1 MLKFKE
7 TAKNN
12 MVILTAKKNNFK
24 YQIKENK
31 EEIFCVI
38 WDLKKDAAYNTK
50 WDNIKFNNIK
60 DAETWINNVD
70 VSTLTYKD

>member
-12 MVILTAKKNNFK
+12 MVILTARKNNFK

-38 WDLKKDAAYNTK
+38 WNLKQDAAYNTK

-60 DAETWINNVD
+60 DAELWINSID
-70 VSTLTYKD
+70 VNTLTYKD

>member
-7 TAKNN
+7 TVKNN

-24 YQIKENK
+24 YQIKSK
-31 EEIFCVI
+31 EEIFCII

-50 WDNIKFNNIK
+50 WDNIKFNSIK
-60 DAETWINNVD
+60 DAELWINNID

>member
-7 TAKNN
+7 TEKNN
-12 MVILTAKKNNFK
+12 MIILTARKNNFK
-24 YQIKENK
+24 YQIKENSK
-31 EEIFCVI
+31 EIFCVI

-50 WDNIKFNNIK
+50 WDSIKFNNIK
-60 DAETWINNVD
+60 DALLWINNVN

>member
-7 TAKNN
+7 TVKNN

-31 EEIFCVI
+31 EEIFCII
-38 WDLKKDAAYNTK
+38 WNLKQDAAYNTK
-50 WDNIKFNNIK
+50 WDNIKFNSIK
-60 DAETWINNVD
+60 DAELWINSID

>member
-7 TAKNN
+7 SIKNN
-12 MVILTAKKNNFK
+12 TVILTAKKNNFK
-24 YQIKENK
+24 YQIKSK
-31 EEIFCVI
+31 GEIFCVI

-50 WDNIKFNNIK
+50 WGGIKFNNIE
-60 DAETWINNVD
+60 DAKIWINDID